1 MGAPDYYWFLGLERK
16 LDLDLEDLQ
25 RRFHELSQRL
35 HPDRFARATAT
46 EQQAALENTAILNDA
61 YRALRDPVS
70 RAEYFLKAHGLE
82 PGEQESRK
90 TPPELLEEVFD
101 LNMALEEFRQ
111 PGDEARPQL
120 EQAQQHLAT
129 LREEAD
135 AQLGHL
141 FNEYDHTRDGKVLAE
156 IRGVLN
162 RRRYI
167 RNLEAQVERELAN
180 VSALP
185 D

>member
-1 MGAPDYYWFLGLERK
+1 MSAPDYYWFLGLERK
-16 LDLDLEDLQ
+16 LDLDLEDLE
-25 RRFHELSQRL
+25 RRFYNLSRRL

-82 PGEQESRK
+82 LGEQESRK
-90 TPPELLEEVFD
+90 TPPELLEEVFE
-101 LNMALEEFRQ
+101 LNMVLDEFRQ
-111 PGDEARPQL
+111 GGAAARPQL
-120 EQAQQHLAT
+120 EQAHRHLAA

-135 AQLGHL
+135 AQLGRL
-141 FNEYDHTRDGKVLAE
+141 FNEYDHAPDGKLLAA
-156 IRGVLN
+156 IRGLLN

-180 VSALP
+180 VGALP